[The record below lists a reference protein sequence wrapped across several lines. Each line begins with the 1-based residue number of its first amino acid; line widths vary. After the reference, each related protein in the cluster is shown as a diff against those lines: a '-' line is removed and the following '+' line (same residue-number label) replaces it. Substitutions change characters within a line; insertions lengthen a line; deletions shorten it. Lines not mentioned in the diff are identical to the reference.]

1 MKGFAFFMKYFI
13 KENSYLMFKM
23 FVNQLGMTIFAI
35 TLTFATTQN
44 DTLFLIVSIF
54 SILFYM
60 VLLYFMTWD
69 IGFEDKTRIDA
80 GRMKFLPLKGLYL
93 SLFANI
99 PNIIL
104 ALMITVGY
112 YGASSFNA
120 AGYPSSPEWAV
131 NAYGVGKV
139 VAGLLEAMYTGIIN
153 IWFGPSPWAYFT
165 IIAPALITC
174 MIAYVMGVKGLRVFP
189 PSKNEYSKE

>member
-1 MKGFAFFMKYFI
+1 MKYFV

-35 TLTFATTQN
+35 ILTFATIQN

-54 SILFYM
+54 SMLFYM

-69 IGFEDKTRIDA
+69 IGYEDKARIDA
-80 GRMKFLPLKGLYL
+80 KRLQFVKLKGLYL

-99 PNIIL
+99 PNFIL

-112 YGASSFNA
+112 YGSTVLNE
-120 AGYPSSPEWAV
+120 AGFPSSPEWSV
-131 NAYGVGKV
+131 NLYGIGKLI
-139 VAGLLEAMYTGIIN
+139 AGLLEAMYTGIIN
-153 IWFGPSPWAYFT
+153 VFFGPSPWAYF
-165 IIAPALITC
+165 IIIVPSLITC
-174 MIAYVMGVKGLRVFP
+174 TIAYVMGVKGIRFFP
-189 PSKNEYSKE
+189 PPKNEHSKE

>member
-1 MKGFAFFMKYFI
+1 MKYFV

-35 TLTFATTQN
+35 ILTFATNQN

-69 IGFEDKTRIDA
+69 IGYEDKPRIDA
-80 GRMKFLPLKGLYL
+80 NRQKFVVLKGLYL

-99 PNIIL
+99 PNFIL
-104 ALMITVGY
+104 AIIITIGY
-112 YGASSFNA
+112 YGSSAFNA
-120 AGYPSSPEWAV
+120 SGFPRSPEWAV
-131 NAYGVGKV
+131 NLYGVGKMI
-139 VAGLLEAMYTGIIN
+139 AGLLEAMYTGIIN
-153 IWFGPSPWAYFT
+153 ICFGPSPWAYFT
-165 IIAPALITC
+165 IIAPSLMTC
-174 MIAYVMGVKGLRVFP
+174 MIAYVMGVKGKRFFP
-189 PSKNEYSKE
+189 PPKNEHSRE